1 MIPRDNNLK
10 LPNKDNTTD
19 TCIASFSMPIMM
31 VYPFLL
37 TMKTKCSIPL
47 NCFLGD
53 ILTIDSW
60 FTPLNTIPYSH
71 RNISRYFYSI
81 IDTKN
86 GFHCGNM
93 ILSVKKNDNKLEIHL
108 PYFYIIMT
116 LICQKHNACQKT
128 ITLIHSGMNICAKRC
143 LDNAN

>member
-1 MIPRDNNLK
+1 MIRDSRYYTVLRHKLNSIFLDTNSEKIYFGRIIFIPYFLNAELRIHEHVMIPRDNNLK

-53 ILTIDSW
+53 IRTIDSW
-60 FTPLNTIPYSH
+60 FTPLNTIPYSYL
-71 RNISRYFYSI
+71 NISRYFYSI
-81 IDTKN
+81 IYTKDWWY
-86 GFHCGNM
+86 
-93 ILSVKKNDNKLEIHL
+93 K
-108 PYFYIIMT
+108 
-116 LICQKHNACQKT
+116 
-128 ITLIHSGMNICAKRC
+128 
-143 LDNAN
+143 